1 MPLNSEARTEKI
13 QEIYNGEKYGVKEI
27 LWNEGQM
34 NDATLQ
40 PMPYFKIP
48 LEYLIYNADN
58 GRILSRTLAL
68 KGQEEVIDPESDDG
82 NKKIEEFLEVS
93 DKSKNAKTEADIRK
107 WGQKEVGIVT
117 LDGIVIDGNRR
128 LMTLNKISRKPP
140 KDKPSSDFKYFKAV
154 ILPIKLKDNFKEIK
168 RLETIVQMGEDK
180 KADYGAIEKYLQIKT
195 SLAAGVSDSEIAEY
209 MNEKESKIQQ
219 YKKTL
224 AEMEKY
230 LDYLGYESQYPQLFD
245 REDYLISLANWME
258 TYRGKQSEKGYD
270 GYDEMNVTF
279 LEVLCFDLI
288 RCYSVVDKDQ
298 FRKIAGGLKSSHIF
312 GDKEI
317 WTKMFEIHKEGIKPI
332 KDKEVDV
339 DWDSSDVTNFLD
351 DRDKQFTKNAE
362 SLISDNLDERIQDL
376 NRRQNNDKPK
386 KQIDDVNRTLKSINS
401 KAAAFKEK
409 ATISGIGEAVENGI
423 GLLKKAG
430 TFGKLQLLIKVNKM
444 LTEMDP
450 FSAEDLEDGKILKEM
465 RDISS
470 AAHNL
475 KKDAGG

>member
-1 MPLNSEARTEKI
+1 MPLNNSARSQKI
-13 QEIYNGEKYGVKEI
+13 QEIYSGESYGMKEI

-34 NDATLQ
+34 NDASLQ

-58 GRILSRTLAL
+58 GRILSRTLAI
-68 KGQEEVIDPESDDG
+68 KGQEEVIDPESEEG
-82 NKKIEEFLEVS
+82 NNMIEGFLEAS

-128 LMTLNKISRKPP
+128 LMTLNKISRNPP

-154 ILPIKLKDNFKEIK
+154 ILPIKLQDNFKEIK

-195 SLAAGVSDSEIAEY
+195 SLEAGVSESEIAEY
-209 MNEKESKIQQ
+209 MNEKVSKIQQ

-230 LDYLGYESQYPQLFD
+230 LDYMGYEYQYPQLFD

-258 TYRGKQSEKGYD
+258 TYRGTQSAKGYD
-270 GYDEMNVTF
+270 GYDDMNVTF
-279 LEVLCFDLI
+279 LEILCFDLI
-288 RCYSVVDKDQ
+288 RCYSVVDKDH
-298 FRKIAGGLKSSHIF
+298 FRKIGGGLKGSHIF
-312 GDKEI
+312 GDKDI
-317 WTKMFEIHKEGIKPI
+317 WTQMFEIHREGIKPLI
-332 KDKEVDV
+332 DNEPSI

-351 DRDKQFTKNAE
+351 DRDTQFAKKAE
-362 SLISDNLDERIQDL
+362 NLITDNLGDRIKDL

-386 KQIDDVNRTLKSINS
+386 KQIDDVNKTLKSINP
-401 KAAAFKEK
+401 KARAFTEK
-409 ATISGIGEAVENGI
+409 ATITGIGEAVENGI
-423 GLLKKAG
+423 DLLKKAG
-430 TFGKLQLLIKVNKM
+430 TFGKLQLLKKVLKM
-444 LTEMDP
+444 LTEMGS
-450 FSAEDLEDGKILKEM
+450 FSTEDLEDGKILTEMKE
-465 RDISS
+465 ISS
-470 AAHNL
+470 AAHTL
-475 KKDAGG
+475 KKNAGG